1 MRALL
6 LQAFYSIRSERQ
18 LVERIENDLLFRWFV
33 ELDIE
38 DPVWDATTFTKNRDR
53 LLSGDVTRRFCC
65 CGTGAES
72 RSSACCQAS
81 ILGGW
86 DAVGSVGKAGPGK
99 EARLVFM
106 GHALMENR
114 NGFVIGA
121 MATRASG

>member
-1 MRALL
+1 MSRGGFVAAVLAQKAGQALAVRRA
-6 LQAFYSIRSERQ
+6 F
-18 LVERIENDLLFRWFV
+18 
-33 ELDIE
+33 
-38 DPVWDATTFTKNRDR
+38 
-53 LLSGDVTRRFCC
+53 
-65 CGTGAES
+65 
-72 RSSACCQAS
+72 
-81 ILGGW
+81 LGGW